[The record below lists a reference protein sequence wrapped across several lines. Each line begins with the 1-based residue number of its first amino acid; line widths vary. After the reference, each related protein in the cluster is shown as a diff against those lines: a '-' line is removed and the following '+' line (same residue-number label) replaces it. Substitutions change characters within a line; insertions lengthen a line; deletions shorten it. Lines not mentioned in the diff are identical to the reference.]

1 MDMNL
6 LRRFS
11 AAVFVFCLILP
22 SAVPK
27 AEENAE
33 AAQLAAEIG
42 RLDDAMPGRF
52 GVYVKHLGE
61 GWEVRHGA
69 DRNWYLASTI
79 KVPLAIAVLR
89 QVEDGEISLEQELE
103 LSDADDVD
111 GSGELLWSEPGAR
124 FTVQELLGHTIR
136 DSDSTATDMLIRLI
150 GEETL
155 NEQVREMVPEGFGP
169 ITTILQV
176 RYDAYGEIHPD
187 VRTLTNRDF
196 IELKT
201 VDDPS
206 ARYEMVLEKLGI
218 QADEAAAGSSEE
230 AFERYY
236 AKGINSANLEAF
248 GHLLE
253 RLQRGELLNDEHT
266 DQLIELMEAV
276 STGDRRIKAGLPEG
290 ARFAQKTGTQLARAC
305 NVGILNPHLDDRAV
319 VVAACAEGFGGLGEA
334 ERAFAALG
342 AALADA
348 GLALL

>member
-1 MDMNL
+1 MQSI
-6 LRRFS
+6 RS
-11 AAVFVFCLILP
+11 VPAAVFVFGLILP

-27 AEENAE
+27 AEENAG
-33 AAQLAAEIG
+33 AAQLAAEIS
-42 RLDDAMPGRF
+42 RIDDAMPGRF

-89 QVEDGEISLEQELE
+89 RVEDGEISLEQELE
-103 LSDADDVD
+103 LSDADYVD

-124 FTVQELLGHTIR
+124 FSVDELLRHTIR

-155 NEQVREMVPEGFGP
+155 NEQVREMVPEGFGT

-187 VRTLTNRDF
+187 VRKLTNRDF

-201 VDDPS
+201 VDDPD

-218 QADEAAAGSSEE
+218 DADEAATGSSAE

-236 AKGINSANLEAF
+236 AEGINSANLEAF
-248 GHLLE
+248 GRLLE

-266 DQLIELMEAV
+266 EQLIELMESV

-305 NVGILNPHLDDRAV
+305 NVGILNPHRDEHAV

-334 ERAFAALG
+334 ERAFEALG

-348 GLALL
+348 GLAL